1 MPQVQQRPLLP
12 REEIFGR
19 FLGSEDLPWS
29 LSRQLHAAGEKNI
42 NDMTF
47 FSSFSFDSHLNK
59 DPVKEGHDAL
69 GDGGGNRHGDCY
81 VGEMICN

>member
-1 MPQVQQRPLLP
+1 
-12 REEIFGR
+12 
-19 FLGSEDLPWS
+19 
-29 LSRQLHAAGEKNI
+29 
-42 NDMTF
+42 MTF
-47 FSSFSFDSHLNK
+47 FDSFGFNSHLNK